1 MGRGIAEIEKYQN
14 NLNLN
19 RERMSSLEET
29 HYKEGKIEE
38 IGLDMIENAPEEWNK
53 FDPLSEEKMNELIG
67 SIRSVGLLHPI
78 IVWDNGEG
86 KREGI
91 KTCLSGHNR
100 LAAYKK
106 LMEEDFDK
114 YSSILAIVKGKDDI
128 DENLAQQ
135 IIIDTNITQREL
147 SGIEKSRAIVKK
159 FRLLKERKDSGSEK
173 SFTKALER
181 EFGITGRQIRKYK
194 QLTKLITEFQNM
206 IDTGDITI
214 DTGSR
219 ITRLLEPLQSDL
231 LEIVLRDESKLKALN
246 KKSKELK
253 ANFTKVDIEK
263 LFEKEEIKKGII
275 NIEYLDKA
283 NEVVSA
289 KLIYPKEE
297 ENSFIEILEN
307 IISETSNKKIKYN
320 ILK

>member
-219 ITRLLEPLQSDL
+219 ITRLLEPLQRDL